1 MMGNRG
7 RVAKCFAT
15 LAEEGFS
22 KEEIG
27 LLHAPIGLNVGAES
41 PFEIAVAILAEL
53 IQVRRS
59 HSGSVSD
66 WADSHTSAQSVRV
79 TYANRCAMQPGF
91 Y

>member
-15 LAEEGFS
+15 RAEAGFC

-27 LLHAPIGLNVGAES
+27 RLHAPIGLNVGAES

-53 IQVRRS
+53 IQARRS

-66 WADSHTSAQSVRV
+66 WAIPTL
-79 TYANRCAMQPGF
+79 QPSR
-91 Y
+91 